1 MSHTYRTSTLVVLS
15 FGPVN
20 ASVPESEEQIL
31 AACEKALSLAPSEW
45 PVDLPPSKE
54 LFGAREW
61 YPFEHEAWAIGES
74 IRRAFVKRPTLR
86 KRTALVSKVAEVAT
100 CQNLRHGRQA
110 FVMAMGFVDACPF
123 AATLAQFLH
132 DADVDGHVIDTLIKM
147 KAAGFAHDVSPLLQS
162 EKSWIRRKA
171 RKYVDRYP
179 V

>member
-1 MSHTYRTSTLVVLS
+1 VVS
-15 FGPVN
+15 FVVVN
-20 ASVPESEEQIL
+20 ASVPESEEHII
-31 AACEKALSLAPSEW
+31 AACERALSIAPPEW

-74 IRRAFVKRPTLR
+74 IRRALVKHPKLK

-100 CQNLRHGRQA
+100 CRNLRHGRQS
-110 FVMAMGFVDACPF
+110 FVMAIGFVDACPF
-123 AATLAQFLH
+123 AATLVPFLR
-132 DADVDGHVIDTLIKM
+132 DADVEGHVIDTLLKM
-147 KAAGFAHDVSPLLQS
+147 KAGGFSHAVSPLLQS

-179 V
+179 LERTV